1 MPAYAAAIPRPPRT
15 LTELEQATP
24 LKVTGDHRD
33 GFRDHVIFAVALGTG
48 LREHEIAALDVGDVL
63 HEHGRVR
70 RRIALLTNRLSAAR
84 ARLSSDRYEL
94 RFCLTG
100 HTCGNGYGWSRT
112 LDRSAWKSRSMEQP
126 RRSLAYPMNQQ
137 TPDIFLHSV
146 YFGDRAC
153 KSIYIDCWKR
163 EVHIEIDQISRIR
176 DPTGRWNFYADEDI
190 VDGRLVFTSVKSVRF
205 DPGGPIPN
213 DYINEVSAL
222 PSATGDGAWVF
233 KIFIDSTGT
242 DGTVEVLMEVIAAD
256 VHLEDPKHPG
266 VKIRS

>member
-1 MPAYAAAIPRPPRT
+1 
-15 LTELEQATP
+15 
-24 LKVTGDHRD
+24 
-33 GFRDHVIFAVALGTG
+33 
-48 LREHEIAALDVGDVL
+48 
-63 HEHGRVR
+63 
-70 RRIALLTNRLSAAR
+70 
-84 ARLSSDRYEL
+84 
-94 RFCLTG
+94 
-100 HTCGNGYGWSRT
+100 
-112 LDRSAWKSRSMEQP
+112 
-126 RRSLAYPMNQQ
+126 MNQQ
-137 TPDIFLHSV
+137 TPDIFLTSV

-153 KSIYIDCWKR
+153 KSIYIDCWTR